1 MHCPF
6 RNFKKCPEHNKKNG
20 CSFWLSY
27 TSNSESVEAQVEG
40 CAITLTP
47 MLLLENANNLG
58 IVAGEMNKV
67 GAEVS
72 ALRDENIKEN
82 EANRIQFVN
91 LAHGNKELVRVDY
104 TQTVTGI
111 NG

>member
-1 MHCPF
+1 MNCPF
-6 RNFKKCPEHNKKNG
+6 RNFEECPEHNKKGG
-20 CSFWLSY
+20 CSFWISY
-27 TSNSESVEAQVEG
+27 TSNREGLESQMEG
-40 CAITLTP
+40 CAVTLTP

-82 EANRIQFVN
+82 EANRMQFVS
-91 LAHGNKELVRVDY
+91 LAHGNKELVKAEHVK
-104 TQTVTGI
+104 GI
-111 NG
+111 N